1 MVTCDQAKGFQENDS
16 DDDSDDD
23 IDEDEEMQSPID
35 EIDPF
40 IFFIETIHGTIIFF
54 SHMRFA
60 VLENQISLHYYNT
73 GVLKELPKNVTF
85 IFK

>member
-1 MVTCDQAKGFQENDS
+1 MVACDQAKGFQENDT

-40 IFFIETIHGTIIFF
+40 IFFVETIHGTVFFF
-54 SHMRFA
+54 SYMIFA
-60 VLENQISLHYYNT
+60 VLKKQILLYYYST
-73 GVLKELPKNVTF
+73 DVPEAPFLQKMTIYK
-85 IFK
+85 